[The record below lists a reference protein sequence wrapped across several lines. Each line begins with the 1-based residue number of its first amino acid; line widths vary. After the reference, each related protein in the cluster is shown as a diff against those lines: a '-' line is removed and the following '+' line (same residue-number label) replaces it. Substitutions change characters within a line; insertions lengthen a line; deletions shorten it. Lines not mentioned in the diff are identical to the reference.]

1 MTTKKDKIEDWITK
15 MQIKWE
21 TNDKF
26 RLPEVIYETYQKA
39 IQSQKQKIIEEIN
52 KTIDKQIESFNIRN
66 DYSMTEIRIYLDTIL
81 RKELLKTLGEKE
93 Q

>member
-1 MTTKKDKIEDWITK
+1 MLTKDKIKDWITK

-26 RLPEVIYETYQKA
+26 RLPDVVYETYQKA
-39 IQSQKQKIIEEIN
+39 ILDIKEEIEKIKN
-52 KTIDKQIESFNIRN
+52 ITKKVLIEIFNEWEIDDDTQKWVFEEIDK
-66 DYSMTEIRIYLDTIL
+66 EI
-81 RKELLKTLGEKE
+81 LKVIGEKE